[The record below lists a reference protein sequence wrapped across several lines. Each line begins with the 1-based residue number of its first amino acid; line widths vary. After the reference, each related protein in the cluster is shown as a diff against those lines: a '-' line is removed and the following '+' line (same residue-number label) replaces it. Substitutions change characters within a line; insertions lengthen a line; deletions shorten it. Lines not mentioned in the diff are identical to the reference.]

1 MFSTLFRNNSKIYY
15 SNILDKW
22 VEERK
27 TTVKESSYLKYYSY
41 IETIIKPY
49 LGNYIFK
56 KLSSKNID
64 DFFANEKII
73 NLADATKKV
82 ILIIIKSSIK
92 YGVNHNYRK
101 QSIKIDVKLKKAK
114 GKNEYL
120 TKDEQETLNIYLKEN
135 LDLKNLGIFLTL
147 YTGIRIGELCGLM
160 KKDFDFISGTISINK
175 TVQRVKNIDKNSHS
189 KTKLIVDA
197 PKTEYSLRT
206 IPIPEFLISILYN
219 VISKIEN
226 DDQFVFNNSLNPK
239 DPRNYERYYS
249 KVLKDCGIR
258 NLNFHSLRHTF
269 ATRACESGMD
279 IKVLSEIL
287 GHSSYHIT
295 REIYV
300 HISSEFKKESINC
313 LANSLISMDM

>member
-1 MFSTLFRNNSKIYY
+1 
-15 SNILDKW
+15 
-22 VEERK
+22 
-27 TTVKESSYLKYYSY
+27 
-41 IETIIKPY
+41 
-49 LGNYIFK
+49 
-56 KLSSKNID
+56 
-64 DFFANEKII
+64 
-73 NLADATKKV
+73 
-82 ILIIIKSSIK
+82 
-92 YGVNHNYRK
+92 
-101 QSIKIDVKLKKAK
+101 
-114 GKNEYL
+114 
-120 TKDEQETLNIYLKEN
+120 
-135 LDLKNLGIFLTL
+135 
-147 YTGIRIGELCGLM
+147 M

-206 IPIPEFLISILYN
+206 IPITEFLISILYN

-313 LANSLISMDM
+313 LANYLISMDM